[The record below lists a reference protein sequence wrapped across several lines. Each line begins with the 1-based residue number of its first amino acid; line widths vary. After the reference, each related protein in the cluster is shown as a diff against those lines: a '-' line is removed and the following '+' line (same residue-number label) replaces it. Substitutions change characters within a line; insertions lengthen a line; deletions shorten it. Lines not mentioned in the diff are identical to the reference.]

1 MFRGRLVAVVDA
13 EGAEKERIGL
23 IMATG
28 EVGDREE
35 VPA

>member
-1 MFRGRLVAVVDA
+1 MYRGRLVAVVEA
-13 EGAEKERIGL
+13 AQAEKERIGL

-28 EVGDREE
+28 KAE